1 MLCKGA
7 SSKTNS
13 LYVLWKAVVVVV
25 VARRRKAKPKHI
37 RLRIK
42 LKCTDD
48 DEDQI
53 KQEIIE
59 EAVGH
64 KTRVSKAESWR

>member
-1 MLCKGA
+1 MCKGA

-25 VARRRKAKPKHI
+25 ARRRKAKPKHI
-37 RLRIK
+37 RLRVK

-48 DEDQI
+48 DDDQI

-59 EAVGH
+59 EAVVH
-64 KTRVSKAESWR
+64 KTRISKAESWR